1 MTWLK
6 LPRKWQPVVGN
17 LVLCGIGLG
26 ILIMMGWCLTQ
37 MNRPLSQLP
46 TQQQLDVLGSKNY
59 FTFAQLVEA
68 ALRTMTRL
76 FIGMLWSLAFSLVFG
91 VMAARYKTARY
102 FILPLVNLLESVPL
116 LGFLTFTTAWFMGW
130 FPNNVL
136 GVEAVAIFGVFT
148 AQAWNIMLVLYQSLR
163 VTPKEL
169 LTVADQFG
177 CNSWQ
182 RFWRL
187 EFIYAV
193 PGILWNMV
201 ISQSAAWF
209 ALVACEQATVA
220 FPRTETLILPGIG
233 SYIQIALDRSNF
245 GAVAAALGALLVCV
259 LFTNV
264 CLFQPLIKGT
274 VHYKYSTGTD
284 NQLPPQSRVY
294 DLVSH
299 AKLPK
304 WLHQWGH
311 QVSTWWLL
319 SLPQVWE
326 NLRLPQF
333 MQWLHKWLKLWLT
346 LWYFS
351 LGCAMVGLIGF
362 LATYLKWLN
371 WQTLIWWTLLTTGRV
386 LAAVVLSALI
396 FIPLAVWVA
405 SNPRRLNRIQP
416 WGQVIG
422 SIPADVYVPVV
433 ALLIVATGTAHQWWV
448 IPLIMTGTQWY
459 FFFNVIAGYLAIP
472 ADIQEVTQVFH
483 LKGWRWWTRFLFP
496 SLFPYLITA
505 IINAAGAAWNAD
517 IAAELI
523 TWGTKQFSVAGLG
536 AYIAGNTDN
545 KPAEA
550 TGVLIICGLVG
561 ICVIFIWQPLYR
573 SAERRFHY

>member
-1 MTWLK
+1 
-6 LPRKWQPVVGN
+6 
-17 LVLCGIGLG
+17 
-26 ILIMMGWCLTQ
+26 MMGWCLTQ

-116 LGFLTFTTAWFMGW
+116 RGFLTFTTAWFMGW

-233 SYIQIALDRSNF
+233 SYIQIALDRSKF

-274 VHYKYSTGTD
+274 VHYKYRTGTD

-304 WLHQWGH
+304 WLHQWGT
-311 QVSTWWLL
+311 S
-319 SLPQVWE
+319 
-326 NLRLPQF
+326 
-333 MQWLHKWLKLWLT
+333 
-346 LWYFS
+346 
-351 LGCAMVGLIGF
+351 G
-362 LATYLKWLN
+362 
-371 WQTLIWWTLLTTGRV
+371 
-386 LAAVVLSALI
+386 
-396 FIPLAVWVA
+396 
-405 SNPRRLNRIQP
+405 
-416 WGQVIG
+416 
-422 SIPADVYVPVV
+422 VYVVV
-433 ALLIVATGTAHQWWV
+433 A
-448 IPLIMTGTQWY
+448 
-459 FFFNVIAGYLAIP
+459 
-472 ADIQEVTQVFH
+472 
-483 LKGWRWWTRFLFP
+483 
-496 SLFPYLITA
+496 
-505 IINAAGAAWNAD
+505 
-517 IAAELI
+517 
-523 TWGTKQFSVAGLG
+523 
-536 AYIAGNTDN
+536 
-545 KPAEA
+545 
-550 TGVLIICGLVG
+550 
-561 ICVIFIWQPLYR
+561 
-573 SAERRFHY
+573 

>member
-1 MTWLK
+1 
-6 LPRKWQPVVGN
+6 
-17 LVLCGIGLG
+17 
-26 ILIMMGWCLTQ
+26 MMGWCLTQ

-116 LGFLTFTTAWFMGW
+116 RGFLTFTTAWFMGW

-169 LTVADQFG
+169 LTVADPFG

-233 SYIQIALDRSNF
+233 SYIQIALDRSKF

-304 WLHQWGH
+304 WLHQWRTSG
-311 QVSTWWLL
+311 
-319 SLPQVWE
+319 
-326 NLRLPQF
+326 
-333 MQWLHKWLKLWLT
+333 
-346 LWYFS
+346 
-351 LGCAMVGLIGF
+351 
-362 LATYLKWLN
+362 
-371 WQTLIWWTLLTTGRV
+371 
-386 LAAVVLSALI
+386 
-396 FIPLAVWVA
+396 
-405 SNPRRLNRIQP
+405 
-416 WGQVIG
+416 
-422 SIPADVYVPVV
+422 VYVVV
-433 ALLIVATGTAHQWWV
+433 A
-448 IPLIMTGTQWY
+448 
-459 FFFNVIAGYLAIP
+459 
-472 ADIQEVTQVFH
+472 
-483 LKGWRWWTRFLFP
+483 
-496 SLFPYLITA
+496 
-505 IINAAGAAWNAD
+505 
-517 IAAELI
+517 
-523 TWGTKQFSVAGLG
+523 
-536 AYIAGNTDN
+536 
-545 KPAEA
+545 
-550 TGVLIICGLVG
+550 
-561 ICVIFIWQPLYR
+561 
-573 SAERRFHY
+573 